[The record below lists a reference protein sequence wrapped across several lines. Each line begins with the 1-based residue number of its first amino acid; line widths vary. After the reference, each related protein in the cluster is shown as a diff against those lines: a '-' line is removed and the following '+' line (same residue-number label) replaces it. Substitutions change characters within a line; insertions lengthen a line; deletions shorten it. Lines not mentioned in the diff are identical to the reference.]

1 MTSSFVH
8 ADFPTEHA
16 GLARL
21 ERSAAFLRDTW
32 RGTAQGSLALA
43 AVVAAAVVVANEV
56 VDTWTDGHLL
66 AAWIAMW
73 LIAFGTLAVFATP
86 ARRAAGVV
94 KAAASQWREE
104 QRQAREDRETW
115 ELALSD
121 ARVMADISRSMDA
134 RVQAD
139 R

>member
-1 MTSSFVH
+1 MTSFVH
-8 ADFPTEHA
+8 TDYPTEHP

-21 ERSAAFLRDTW
+21 ARSYSFFRHGW
-32 RGTAQGSLALA
+32 NRTAHGSMALA
-43 AVVAAAVVVANEV
+43 AIVAAALVVANQV

-66 AAWIAMW
+66 AAWIVMW

-86 ARRAAGVV
+86 ARRAAGAV
-94 KAAASQWREE
+94 KAVASHWRDE

-134 RVQAD
+134 RVQGG